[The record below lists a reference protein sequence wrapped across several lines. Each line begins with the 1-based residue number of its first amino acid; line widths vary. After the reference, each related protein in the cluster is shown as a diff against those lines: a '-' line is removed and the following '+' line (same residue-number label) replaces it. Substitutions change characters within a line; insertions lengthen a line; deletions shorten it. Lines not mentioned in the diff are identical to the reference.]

1 MSDYGIDIESCLDEY
16 INDASLLYNEA
27 YSGRTETLIKIT
39 NLLDIMSDQMRKAPE
54 KDYTNSRENA
64 QLCELLKK
72 QFGFKSVYIT
82 WKRYP
87 EAMSNVFTVSSLG
100 ALVDNSIKYDASKN
114 SFYDSNHSL
123 VVYINADVTI
133 AKKLNISG
141 AEYTAALLHEIGHNF
156 DVSPYMLIK
165 ITWSLVRIITNII
178 YPIQIDIG
186 GQYEMQYKVNFQ
198 AIMLLLLQ
206 TPVGHAAIGMLDK
219 FVEKVSD
226 LIPALK
232 KFMIGVSAIASFLL
246 RNIEKIKA
254 PIRMITM
261 VPKVILFSPLYQV
274 KTFFTR
280 KTEENAD
287 SFAVFY
293 GYGNDLS
300 KVLVKLEN
308 MNLHIDTVKNPIN
321 KVLTDIAL
329 AQREIINTAIGD
341 HGSTDTRIY
350 GNIKLIENEINSG
363 NYPPEVVD
371 ELKKELVSLRKTYD
385 GFIHCSEN
393 NKFVFTIFCRK
404 TLSKLFN
411 GRSDYIAKL
420 FPAYTYTTIAES
432 ADNTESKDEK
442 IFDMR
447 NDANTALIALEN
459 GEISCEEALA
469 KFIALSE
476 ELLNE

>member
-39 NLLDIMSDQMRKAPE
+39 NLLDIMSEQMRKAPE
-54 KDYTNSRENA
+54 RDYTNSRENA

-72 QFGFKSVYIT
+72 QFGFKSIYIT

-87 EAMSNVFTVSSLG
+87 EAMSNAFTVLSLG
-100 ALVDNSIKYDASKN
+100 ALVDHSVKYNTSKN

-123 VVYINADVTI
+123 VVYINADVT
-133 AKKLNISG
+133 AATKLNMSG
-141 AEYTAALLHEIGHNF
+141 AEYTALLLHEIGHNF

-165 ITWSLVRIITNII
+165 LTWSLVTNIANII
-178 YPIQIDIG
+178 YPVQIDIG
-186 GQYEMQYKVNFQ
+186 GQYQIQYKVNFK
-198 AIMLLLLQ
+198 AIMNLLLQ
-206 TPVGHAAIGMLDK
+206 TPVGHAAIGILDK
-219 FVEKVSD
+219 FVERVKD

-232 KFMIGVSAIASFLL
+232 KFMIGVNAIASFLS
-246 RNIEKIKA
+246 RNIEKITA
-254 PIRMITM
+254 PIRMITT
-261 VPKVILFSPLYQV
+261 VPAFILLSPLYQV

-280 KTEENAD
+280 KSEENAD

-300 KVLVKLEN
+300 KALIKYEN
-308 MNLHIDTVKNPIN
+308 QNLRIDTVKNPLN

-329 AQREIINTAIGD
+329 AQREIINTAAGD
-341 HGSTDTRIY
+341 HGSADTRIY

-363 NYPPEVVD
+363 NYPPEVVA

-404 TLSKLFN
+404 TLSELFN

-469 KFIALSE
+469 KFITLSE

>member
-87 EAMSNVFTVSSLG
+87 EAMSNAFTVCSLG
-100 ALVDNSIKYDASKN
+100 ALVDHSVKYNTSKN

-123 VVYINADVTI
+123 VVYINADVT
-133 AKKLNISG
+133 AATKLNMSG
-141 AEYTAALLHEIGHNF
+141 AEYTALLLHEIGHNF

-165 ITWSLVRIITNII
+165 LTWSLVTNIANII
-178 YPIQIDIG
+178 YPVQIDIG
-186 GQYEMQYKVNFQ
+186 GHYQIQYKVNFK
-198 AIMLLLLQ
+198 AIMNLLLQ
-206 TPVGHAAIGMLDK
+206 TPVGHAAIGILDK
-219 FVEKVSD
+219 FVERVKD

-232 KFMIGVSAIASFLL
+232 KFMIGVNAIASFLL
-246 RNIEKIKA
+246 RNIEKITA
-254 PIRMITM
+254 PIRMITA
-261 VPKVILFSPLYQV
+261 VPAFILFSPLYQV

-280 KTEENAD
+280 KSEENAD

-300 KVLVKLEN
+300 KALIKYEN
-308 MNLHIDTVKNPIN
+308 QNLRIDTVKNPLN

-469 KFIALSE
+469 KYIALSE

>member
-39 NLLDIMSDQMRKAPE
+39 NLLDIMSEQMRKVPE

-87 EAMSNVFTVSSLG
+87 EAMSNAFTVCSLG
-100 ALVDNSIKYDASKN
+100 ALVDHSVKYNTSKN

-123 VVYINADVTI
+123 VVYINADVT
-133 AKKLNISG
+133 AATKLNMSG
-141 AEYTAALLHEIGHNF
+141 AEYTALLLHEIGHNF

-165 ITWSLVRIITNII
+165 LTWSLVTNIANII
-178 YPIQIDIG
+178 YPVQIDIG
-186 GQYEMQYKVNFQ
+186 GHYQIQYKVNFK
-198 AIMLLLLQ
+198 AIMNLLLQ
-206 TPVGHAAIGMLDK
+206 TPVGHAAIGILDK
-219 FVEKVSD
+219 FVERVKD

-232 KFMIGVSAIASFLL
+232 KFMIGVNAIASFLL
-246 RNIEKIKA
+246 RNIEKITA
-254 PIRMITM
+254 PIRMITA
-261 VPKVILFSPLYQV
+261 VPAFILFSPLYQV

-280 KTEENAD
+280 KSEENAD

-300 KVLVKLEN
+300 KALIKYEN
-308 MNLHIDTVKNPIN
+308 QNLRIDTVKNPLN

-469 KFIALSE
+469 KYIALSE

>member
-16 INDASLLYNEA
+16 INDALLLYNEA

-39 NLLDIMSDQMRKAPE
+39 NLLDIMSEQMRKVPE

-87 EAMSNVFTVSSLG
+87 EAMSNAFTVCSLG
-100 ALVDNSIKYDASKN
+100 ALVDHSVKYNTSKN

-123 VVYINADVTI
+123 VVYINADVT
-133 AKKLNISG
+133 AATKLNMSG
-141 AEYTAALLHEIGHNF
+141 AEYTALLLHEIGHNF

-165 ITWSLVRIITNII
+165 LTWSLVTNIANII
-178 YPIQIDIG
+178 YPVQIDIG
-186 GQYEMQYKVNFQ
+186 GHYQIQYKVNFK
-198 AIMLLLLQ
+198 AIMNLLLQ
-206 TPVGHAAIGMLDK
+206 TPVGHAAIGILDK
-219 FVEKVSD
+219 FVERVKD

-232 KFMIGVSAIASFLL
+232 KFMIGVNAIASFLL
-246 RNIEKIKA
+246 RNIEKITA
-254 PIRMITM
+254 PIRMITA
-261 VPKVILFSPLYQV
+261 VPAFILFSPLYQV

-280 KTEENAD
+280 KSEENAD

-300 KVLVKLEN
+300 KALIKYEN
-308 MNLHIDTVKNPIN
+308 QNLRIDTVKNPLN

-404 TLSKLFN
+404 TLSELFN

-432 ADNTESKDEK
+432 ADNTELKDEK

-459 GEISCEEALA
+459 GEISCEEALT